1 MGLGLSKGMIT
12 VRVHLQKES
21 IVIWN
26 IHLSLLHHSTDHRMN
41 RVWMQ
46 WFFQILYF
54 LDLIGIVK
62 IDYESSSG
70 LCSTSMVFSTLISTN
85 WAHSEVSMTMC
96 RKSKLSIEC
105 TAGSV
110 SIIM

>member
-1 MGLGLSKGMIT
+1 MVCL
-12 VRVHLQKES
+12 V
-21 IVIWN
+21 
-26 IHLSLLHHSTDHRMN
+26 SLFSR
-41 RVWMQ
+41 
-46 WFFQILYF
+46 
-54 LDLIGIVK
+54 LIGTLK
-62 IDYESSSG
+62 IDYVSSSG

-110 SIIM
+110 SIILLDASSFSFSYAGTQNLKKRNFTLINVLRT